1 MVQNSPSLARIVV
14 SIMDLGTADNSLTD
28 SGSRHMEV
36 GNSAPHNSSLAKQQR
51 MTGSANGRDMARRD
65 HDD

>member
-1 MVQNSPSLARIVV
+1 MVQNSPSLPRIVV
-14 SIMDLGTADNSLTD
+14 SIMEQVTADNSLAD

-36 GNSAPHNSSLAKQQR
+36 GNSAPHNFSLTKQWR
-51 MTGSANGRDMARRD
+51 MTGLANGLGRARRD